1 MMIEKLGQKLLENK
15 VVNEAQLKGALENQ
29 RLHGGRLGD
38 NMVALG
44 YLTEEELDSF
54 FKKHPS
60 PPADVKDTGLDMDF
74 IINLLLKHGTH
85 KNTFT
90 LGEMSESMKLPVNIL
105 NKAIGELRKTQLV
118 EVKGASQFAQ
128 ESYTFQITEK
138 GKKRGSELLDLCQYA
153 GAAPIQLKEYNQMVE
168 CQTIKHISVEE
179 ADVRKAFSNIVIND
193 ITLRRIGPAVSSGKA
208 IFLYG
213 PPGNGKTTIAE
224 IMGTLLPESIYIPHS
239 IIIEGQ
245 IISVF
250 DPISH
255 IPVEQKEG
263 VDTRW
268 IRIKRPVIMTGGE
281 LTLKMLDLDFNPI
294 AKYYEAPLQIKA
306 NNGLL
311 IIDDFGRQQ
320 IPPQDLLNRWVVP
333 LERRTDFFNLHTGV
347 KFDVPFDMLVIFS
360 TNMEPKK
367 LVDEAFL
374 RRIRYKIK
382 IDYPTEEEF
391 KSIFQRVCEANK
403 IAFVEDSFNYLL
415 THYYKR
421 LDFKPSS
428 CHPRDLLDHIIDN
441 AHHYNHQPTMTREEI
456 DIAWENYFVE
466 M

>member
-1 MMIEKLGQKLLENK
+1 MEEKLGQKLLENK
-15 VVNEAQLKGALENQ
+15 VVSEAQLKEALENQ
-29 RLHGGRLGD
+29 RLNGGRLGD
-38 NMVALG
+38 NMVSLG
-44 YLTEEELDSF
+44 YLSEKELDSF
-54 FKKHPS
+54 FKKHPT
-60 PPADVKDTGLDMDF
+60 PPVTVKDTGLELNF
-74 IINLLLKHGTH
+74 IADLLLKHGAY
-85 KNTFT
+85 KGVFT
-90 LGEMSESMKLPVNIL
+90 LNEMSEQIKLPINIL
-105 NKAIGELRKTQLV
+105 NEAITVLRKAHLV

-128 ESYTFQITEK
+128 ESYSFQITEQ
-138 GKKRGSELLDLCQYA
+138 GKKKGLELLDICRYA
-153 GAAPIQLKEYNQMVE
+153 GAAPVTLKEYNAMVE

-179 ADVRKAFSNIVIND
+179 TDVRDAFSNIVIND

-213 PPGNGKTTIAE
+213 PAGNGKTTIAE
-224 IMGTLLPESIYIPHS
+224 IMGTLLPETIYVPHS
-239 IIIEGQ
+239 IIVEGQ

-255 IPVEQKEG
+255 IPVEQKSGG

-281 LTLKMLDLDFNPI
+281 LTLKMLDLEFNSI
-294 AKYYEAPLQIKA
+294 SKFYEAPLQIKA

-382 IDYPTEEEF
+382 IDYPTEAEF
-391 KSIFQRVCEANK
+391 EDIFKRVCKANK
-403 IAFVEDSFNYLL
+403 IEFVKDGFDYLVN
-415 THYYKR
+415 HYYKR
-421 LDFKPSS
+421 LGVKPSS
-428 CHPRDLLDHIIDN
+428 CHPRDLMDHIIDN
-441 AHHYNHQPTMTREEI
+441 AHHYNHEPRLTHEEL